1 MKHYPVVTV
10 TLNPAVD
17 KSTAVAAMVP
27 EKKLQCAVPV
37 LAPGGGG
44 INVAR
49 AIKRLGGEAIALYL
63 SGGYNGELLK
73 QLLDAEG
80 VDGLP
85 IPIKNGSRENLVVV
99 DNATNLQ
106 YRFGMPGPWVAPA
119 EWQECL
125 RLLEATDCPQYI
137 VASGS
142 LSPGIP
148 PGIFAQMADITRKK
162 NARFI
167 VDTSGEALEAT
178 LREGVFLIK
187 PSLSELTALTGK
199 AELIPGAVIDAAKEI
214 IARGQCEVMVLSMGA
229 GGAMLIAKDIVQH
242 IPAPAVNRKSTIG
255 AGDSMVAGIILSLLQ
270 GKNLTEAAEYGVACG
285 TAATMNPGTT
295 LCVAEDVE
303 KIYRIIH
310 PG

>member
-17 KSTAVAAMVP
+17 KSTSVSAMVP
-27 EKKLQCAVPV
+27 EKKLQCTAPV

-63 SGGYNGELLK
+63 SGGYNGHLLK
-73 QLLDAEG
+73 QLLEAEG
-80 VDGLP
+80 VDCLP

-99 DNATNLQ
+99 DYATNLQ
-106 YRFGMPGPWVAPA
+106 YRFGIPGPEVYPV

-125 RLLEATDCPQYI
+125 RMLEGMDRPEYI

-148 PGIFAQMADITRKK
+148 AIIFGQMAEIARKK
-162 NARFI
+162 KAKFV
-167 VDTSGEALEAT
+167 VDTSGDALKAA
-178 LREGVFLIK
+178 LQEGVFLIK
-187 PSLSELTALTGK
+187 PSLTELASLTGRE
-199 AELIPGAVIDAAKEI
+199 ELMPGDVIEAAKEI
-214 IARGQCEVMVLSMGA
+214 IAKGQCEIMALSMGA
-229 GGAMLIAKDIVQH
+229 GGAMLITKNTIQH
-242 IPAPAVNRKSTIG
+242 IPAPAVSRKSTIG
-255 AGDSMVAGIILSLLQ
+255 AGDSMVAGIILSLLK
-270 GKNLTEAAEYGVACG
+270 GKSLPEAAEYGVACG

-295 LCVAEDVE
+295 LCKPEDVE
-303 KIYRIIH
+303 KIFRIMH